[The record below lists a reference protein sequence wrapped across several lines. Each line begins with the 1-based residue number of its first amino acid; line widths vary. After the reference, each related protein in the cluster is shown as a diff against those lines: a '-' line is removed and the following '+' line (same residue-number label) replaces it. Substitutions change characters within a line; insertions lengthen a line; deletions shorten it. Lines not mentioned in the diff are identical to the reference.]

1 MNDFILV
8 ALVDTH
14 AEEKEL
20 LYIYKLASIGLR
32 FKNMGKIAYMRM
44 KKGDFT
50 NTPKPKSKQKQED
63 IKGYDINAK

>member
-1 MNDFILV
+1 MKDFIMV
-8 ALVDTH
+8 AL
-14 AEEKEL
+14 AETQDEVYEFT
-20 LYIYKLASIGLR
+20 YIYKIASIGYKFR
-32 FKNMGKIAYMRM
+32 KMGKIAYMRM